1 MKEFKAWFILILFI
15 GISMSAYDKLDDDVL
30 LIDYF
35 SEYREVIGIWDA
47 PNWNSLGMRLNADKT
62 CKIY

>member
-1 MKEFKAWFILILFI
+1 
-15 GISMSAYDKLDDDVL
+15 MSAYDKLDDDVL

-47 PNWNSLGMRLNADKT
+47 PNWNSLWMRLNADKT